1 MKGETLGSSPENP
14 THARNFVDCIKS
26 RQAPICDIEIG
37 HRSSSAAIL
46 GNLSYRSGAP
56 VAWDGAAE
64 RITGN
69 DRAAALL
76 NREYRKPWA
85 LTV

>member
-1 MKGETLGSSPENP
+1 MKGETLASTSDNP

-56 VAWDGAAE
+56 VTWDAAAE

-76 NREYRKPWA
+76 DRAYRKPWA
-85 LTV
+85 LVV